1 MTCLCRCTE
10 QKTRSQGSGGR
21 GSGGSGGKPA
31 PLGPSGSGPKI
42 WRDGSGSVSTA
53 PSLPTTTTD
62 GKNVWQRPKRADGGN
77 NSTIFS
83 EIKGILNKLTL
94 EKFQPLSDQLIALLG
109 QVTDVSML
117 DQVINQIFDKALTEP
132 QFSKMY
138 AELCLKV
145 QPACP
150 EFEDNGKKQN
160 FRRLLLNRCQ
170 KEFEK
175 KTQLDDDA
183 DTLSPEQKEL
193 KEIKAKTR
201 MFGNIIFIGELFKLK
216 MLTDKIMHGCVI
228 VTLLPPVGQGQPSHE
243 DLEALCKLMSTV
255 GKQLD
260 AKTRGKPDSPMEQYF
275 RRLTEMA
282 EDKNH
287 PARIRFML
295 TDLIDMRKNGWVGV
309 GADDTPKTLDEVHKS
324 LAKEEAARAGRGPVQ
339 PVANVR
345 GPAATRPVA
354 ATTARSTPVH
364 APPTVGAGTTKGS
377 ADGWEVVGG
386 NKGTRSGKPGR
397 GGASVPTKGQPE
409 WETVSNNAK
418 GRGSGRGG
426 RGNARGTDAP
436 SARGGRGASA
446 GQRGGGRGATA
457 ADRSRKG
464 KEAVEAL
471 PVNPFSLLSADGEGK
486 EKVQPE
492 PAETKKASRPA
503 GEVYVPSHRRR
514 QQGEDRDVKK
524 APEVA
529 PAKTTQ
535 PAFSEEKLKQ
545 LDNDAEML
553 LEEYILSYDEVE
565 AGECIKELKAPEFH
579 YKVVSK
585 AVAKAVERKEEQ
597 RKLISKLLFQLHTE
611 HNILSAEAIAQGF
624 ADVLQTIEEVDVD
637 SPKASS
643 YLGNLIGQAVLD
655 EILPLSF
662 LNSGLD
668 HLIPSGKA
676 LKIASEAFRI
686 IANRTNPEEMAIM
699 CKESGLDFMRFLSEE
714 NRNLDYLSKY
724 LREQVNVD
732 MGLLV
737 PSS

>member
-1 MTCLCRCTE
+1 MAGEFWERLN
-10 QKTRSQGSGGR
+10 SGFPFYR
-21 GSGGSGGKPA
+21 YRNRYVHNKH
-31 PLGPSGSGPKI
+31 
-42 WRDGSGSVSTA
+42 
-53 PSLPTTTTD
+53 
-62 GKNVWQRPKRADGGN
+62 VWQRPRKVEGN
-77 NSTIFS
+77 DKIFK

-94 EKFQPLSDQLIALLG
+94 EKFQPLSDQLIGLLG

-175 KTQLDDDA
+175 KTQLDEDA
-183 DTLSPEQKEL
+183 DKLSPEDKEL
-193 KEIKAKTR
+193 REAKAKTR
-201 MFGNIIFIGELFKLK
+201 MFGNIIFIGELFKLR

-228 VTLLPPVGQGQPSHE
+228 VTLLPPIGQGQPSHE

-295 TDLIDMRKNGWVGV
+295 TDLIDMRRNGWVGV
-309 GADDTPKTLDEVHKS
+309 GADDTPKTLEEVHKS
-324 LAKEEAARAGRGPVQ
+324 LAKEEAARAGRGPAPPAGTRGAV
-339 PVANVR
+339 VAR
-345 GPAATRPVA
+345 PAAA
-354 ATTARSTPVH
+354 ARSTPAAH
-364 APPTVGAGTTKGS
+364 AATGGAGTSNTKGS

-386 NKGTRSGKPGR
+386 SKGARGGKSGR
-397 GGASVPTKGQPE
+397 GGASAPTKGQPAGE
-409 WETVSNNAK
+409 WETVSNSAK
-418 GRGSGRGG
+418 GRGGGGGSGGGRGG
-426 RGNARGTDAP
+426 RGSSRGTDAP
-436 SARGGRGASA
+436 SARGGGRGAYAS
-446 GQRGGGRGATA
+446 QRGGGRGATPT
-457 ADRSRKG
+457 DRSRKG

-471 PVNPFSLLSADGEGK
+471 PVNPFSLLSAESEGK
-486 EKVQPE
+486 EK
-492 PAETKKASRPA
+492 AESVDNKKGARPA

-514 QQGEDRDVKK
+514 QQGEDKEAKK
-524 APEVA
+524 ATEAVA
-529 PAKTTQ
+529 PAKA
-535 PAFSEEKLKQ
+535 PALSEEKIKQ

-553 LEEYILSYDEVE
+553 LEEYILSYDELE
-565 AGECIKELKAPEFH
+565 AGECIKELKAPEYH

-585 AVAKAVERKEEQ
+585 AVAKAIERKEEQ

-611 HNILSAEAIAQGF
+611 QNILSAESIAQGF
-624 ADVLQTIEEVDVD
+624 ADVLQAIEEVDVD

-668 HLIPSGKA
+668 HLIASGKA

-686 IANRTNPEEMAIM
+686 IADRTNPEEMGIM